1 MDFMLASEI
10 CHLQS
15 GLTEY
20 LSVLDLN
27 HLLHHPTIL
36 LKLSSL
42 NPISIHSLK
51 NQTEP
56 RNVTLEGKQ
65 QQYKRKKY
73 LKKTTQ
79 KGLEKKQK
87 KVSNLTINTNNK
99 TIFDIKG
106 FLGKIQNTFVSASGI
121 VLKIILV
128 IKITCQQ

>member
-1 MDFMLASEI
+1 MEELGHITYIGNKWHRTVDLMLASEI

-20 LSVLDLN
+20 LSVLDLK
-27 HLLHHPTIL
+27 HLLDHPTIL

-56 RNVTLEGKQ
+56 RNVTLEEKQ

-79 KGLEKKQK
+79 KGLGKKQK
-87 KVSNLTINTNNK
+87 KVSNLIINTNY
-99 TIFDIKG
+99 F
-106 FLGKIQNTFVSASGI
+106 
-121 VLKIILV
+121 
-128 IKITCQQ
+128 